1 MVFPKLSALSKQQK
15 LIALGVGI
23 LFLAIIPS
31 VYFITQYRSMQAR
44 LRDPAKYAQQESNA
58 MIARVAGLMALPTDE
73 TPTVAIVNDVEKLKN
88 QQFFSHSANGDR
100 VLIYTKAKKAI
111 LYRPSINKIIDVAP
125 LNVNQT
131 ASESAQA
138 GTTPIPSPATFFLTN
153 GTSIVGLTKKYE
165 EELKSKLRNASVID
179 RDNAKRTTY
188 DKTLLVD
195 VAGNKSELAQQLGQ
209 VLGVEVSKLPEG
221 EATPSALSD
230 FLIIIGADKK

>member
-1 MVFPKLSALSKQQK
+1 MGHMVFPKLSALSKQQK

-138 GTTPIPSPATFFLTN
+138 GTTPIPTPATLPV
-153 GTSIVGLTKKYE
+153 SC
-165 EELKSKLRNASVID
+165 A
-179 RDNAKRTTY
+179 A
-188 DKTLLVD
+188 
-195 VAGNKSELAQQLGQ
+195 LGSAERP
-209 VLGVEVSKLPEG
+209 GEG
-221 EATPSALSD
+221 FRRSGPWR
-230 FLIIIGADKK
+230 